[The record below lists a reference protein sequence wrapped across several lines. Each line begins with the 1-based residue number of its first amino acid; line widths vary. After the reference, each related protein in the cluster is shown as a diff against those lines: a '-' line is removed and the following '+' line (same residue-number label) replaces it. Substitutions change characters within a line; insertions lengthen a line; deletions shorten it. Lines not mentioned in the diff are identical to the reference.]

1 MLKIDFNHGWTVK
14 HARTAEE
21 GKAVTLPHDA
31 MITEPRTMQSKGQHN
46 IGWFEGR
53 DYEYNKKFT
62 LPADMPKGRLVLEFE
77 GVYHNAEVYL
87 NGKKI
92 TERAYGYTNFYADI
106 TEDVYPD
113 RENDLTVYAQNSDQP
128 NSRWYT
134 GSGIYRP
141 VWLWAAEEE
150 HILVNG
156 VKVRTEAVGWN
167 KGEIA
172 AKIEV
177 SVLTSQYGI
186 AQVEIIDPAGKSVLS
201 TVMKTT
207 IEDDPMQPL
216 PMSLSI
222 HNAKLWNVDTPN
234 LYTIRVTYGKD
245 VVEEKFGIRKLTW
258 NETDGMAINGERVIL
273 RGACIHHDNGILGAV
288 TCPEAEER
296 RVRILK
302 ENGYNA
308 IRSAHN
314 PASKYL
320 LDACD
325 KLGML
330 VMDEYVDMWY
340 IHKTKFDYALKMKEE
355 WPKDLKD
362 MVEKDYNHPSVIMY
376 STGNEVAETGQ
387 EEGIK
392 LTGEMTEYLH
402 GLDDS
407 RPVSCG
413 VNIFFNALYSMG
425 FGVYSDDKADEEA
438 APTEKKKTVGSE
450 FYNTLAGVL
459 GDTAM
464 KVGATLPIS
473 DRKTRDAYANM
484 DIAGYNYGI
493 LRYGIDLNKYPQRL
507 ILGSE
512 TFCRDAYAFYE
523 MAKKEPRIIG
533 DFVWAGMDYIGE
545 AGIGSW
551 EYEDYAPADGEKSNW
566 LTAGS
571 GRIDIVG
578 NPNGEALY
586 TRVALE
592 QEKGPYIAVKP
603 VYQTGKHSPSA
614 WKMTDATPSWTWP
627 GCEGKKASVE
637 VYARASVVKLYLNDE
652 PVGTKRL
659 MNGCVAKF
667 EIPYKSG
674 VLTAVSFDQ
683 YGNMIAN
690 RSLRTAGKNTILGV
704 KPEKKS
710 VKPSEL
716 LYVKLRYCDEKGIRK
731 PMEKHYVHV
740 DVKGGTLVGF
750 GNACPYNPD
759 GYDKD
764 TTFTYYGEALA
775 AVRADADAKQVEL
788 TFTDEKGSVKKVI
801 PVEW

>member
-1 MLKIDFNHGWTVK
+1 MLKTDFNHGWTVK
-14 HARTAEE
+14 HARTSEE
-21 GKAVTLPHDA
+21 GKPVTLPHDA
-31 MITEPRTMQSKGQHN
+31 MRTEPRSLQSKGQHN

-53 DYEYNKKFT
+53 DYEYNKKFM
-62 LPADMPKGRLVLEFE
+62 LPDDIPAGKLILEFE

-87 NGKKI
+87 NGKKLA
-92 TERAYGYTNFYADI
+92 ERAYGYTNFYVDI
-106 TEDVYPD
+106 TDDVYRD
-113 RENDLTVYAQNSDQP
+113 RENDLTVYAANSDQP

-141 VWLWAAEEE
+141 VWLWAAEEDY
-150 HILVNG
+150 IIPNG
-156 VKVRTEAVGWN
+156 VKVKTEAVGWN
-167 KGEIA
+167 KGQPSAKLEI
-172 AKIEV
+172 
-177 SVLTSQYGI
+177 SVLTSKLGI
-186 AQVEIIDPAGKSVLS
+186 AQIEIIDPDGNTVLE
-201 TVMKTT
+201 TVMKTGM
-207 IEDDPMQPL
+207 EKDPLHIFPL
-216 PMSLSI
+216 VVSVNHAM
-222 HNAKLWNVDTPN
+222 LWNPDEPN
-234 LYTIRVTYGKD
+234 LYRLRVTYGKD
-245 VVEEKFGIRKLTW
+245 ILEESFGIRKLTW
-258 NETDGMAINGERVIL
+258 NETDGLAINGKRIIL

-288 TCPEAEER
+288 TDPAAEER

-302 ENGYNA
+302 DNGYNA

-314 PASKYL
+314 PASKDL

-340 IHKTKFDYALKMKEE
+340 IHKTKYDYALHMTEE

-362 MVEKDYNHPSVIMY
+362 MVDKDYNHPSVIMY

-387 EEGIK
+387 ERGIA

-402 GLDDS
+402 GLDDT
-407 RPVSCG
+407 RPVTCG

-438 APTEKKKTVGSE
+438 DPGKKKTVGSE
-450 FYNTLAGVL
+450 FYNTLAGTL

-464 KVGATLPIS
+464 KIGATLPIS
-473 DRKTRDAYANM
+473 DNKTKDAFANM

-493 LRYGIDLNKYPQRL
+493 LRYGIDLKKYPTRL

-512 TFCRDAYAFYE
+512 TFCRDAYKFYE

-551 EYEDYAPADGEKSNW
+551 EYEDYAPADADRSGW

-571 GRIDIVG
+571 GRIDIIG

-652 PVGTKRL
+652 PIGTKRL
-659 MNGCVAKF
+659 MKDCVAKF
-667 EIPYKSG
+667 EVPYKRG
-674 VLTAVSFDQ
+674 VLTAVSFDA
-683 YGNMIAN
+683 YGNVIASK
-690 RSLRTAGKNTILGV
+690 SLRTAGKKTVLGI
-704 KPEKKS
+704 KPEKKT
-710 VKPSEL
+710 VKPQEL
-716 LYVKLRYCDEKGIRK
+716 LFVKLRYCDEKGIRK
-731 PMEKHYVHV
+731 PMEKHRVHINV
-740 DVKGGTLVGF
+740 TGAVLEGF

-775 AVRADADAKQVEL
+775 AVRAEEGAKEIVL
-788 TFTDEKGSVKKVI
+788 TFTDENGSYCKRIAVK
-801 PVEW
+801 